1 MDLTESIAPK
11 SDQLNADDL
20 ITGPRTYTID
30 RVTKGSTEQPFNIH
44 LVENPGHP
52 YRPSKSMRRVLVM
65 AWGKES
71 DEWPTGG
78 RITLFRD
85 PEVKFGREEVGG
97 IKISHLSHLSRPM
110 TIALTV
116 TRGKREPHTVQPL
129 PQTPQGESPRGA
141 ARVLDTP
148 GAGKVEGAGVA
159 ASSTPPPADTITDA
173 HERVI
178 RGQMKR
184 TGIDGARVLEFAQ
197 QASGRAISS
206 ARDLTSVE
214 ADALIVLLA
223 DLPDAKSEES

>member
-71 DEWPTGG
+71 DDWPTGG

-85 PEVKFGREEVGG
+85 PEVKFGRDEVGG
-97 IKISHLSHLSRPM
+97 IKISHLSHLNRPM

-129 PQTPQGESPRGA
+129 PQSPQGESPRGA

-148 GAGKVEGAGVA
+148 GAGKVEGADA
-159 ASSTPPPADTITDA
+159 ATSSTPPPADPLKEIGRLMKLADITERAHATAYVTDVIGREVASTKDLTDA
-173 HERVI
+173 EKDTLI
-178 RGQMKR
+178 ESLKR
-184 TGIDGARVLEFAQ
+184 EVGE
-197 QASGRAISS
+197 
-206 ARDLTSVE
+206 
-214 ADALIVLLA
+214 
-223 DLPDAKSEES
+223 